1 MPAGGCTHSAAV
13 WPNPC
18 LIAERAPRRSVAR
31 VIDMRQRI
39 RWLALHGVIR
49 GLASIRL
56 RRGDPQARLVADP
69 AVRADPIPFIEDLRR
84 AGRIVKGRA
93 VYLTVDHEIAHELL
107 RSDDFRVRALGANMP
122 KPLRWVQ
129 DKTSTGQLHPLEPPS
144 LLSVEPPEHTRYRKL
159 VSSVFTTRAVAAL
172 RDRVEAT
179 AKVLLDD
186 FEGPKDFGARTHV
199 IDIVAQYCSQLPVT
213 VIGDVLGVPDEDRAQ
228 ILTFGELGA
237 ASLDVGLSWRQY
249 VQVHQGI
256 VGFNDWL
263 AGHLDRLRRNPGDDL
278 LSQLIEAADESGRLN
293 DRELRATAGL
303 VLAAGFET
311 TVNLLG
317 NGIRMLLE
325 NPQHRQTLAARPEL
339 WPNAVE
345 EILRLDSPVQ
355 LSARVAR
362 RDIDVAGTTVRRG
375 QIVVVYLAGA
385 NRDPAVFDDP
395 HRFDIERPNA
405 NKHLSFSSGRH
416 FCLGAAL
423 ARAEGEVG
431 LRSFFERYPDA
442 RLAGSG
448 RRRDTRV
455 LRGWSSLPIT
465 LGSGRRSS

>member
-1 MPAGGCTHSAAV
+1 
-13 WPNPC
+13 
-18 LIAERAPRRSVAR
+18 
-31 VIDMRQRI
+31 MRHRI
-39 RWLALHGVIR
+39 RWFALHGVIR
-49 GLASIRL
+49 GLAPIGL
-56 RRGDPQARLVADP
+56 RRGDPRARLIADP
-69 AVRADPIPFIEDLRR
+69 AVRANPIPFIEDLRR
-84 AGRIVKGRA
+84 AGRIVKGRG

-107 RSDDFRVRALGANMP
+107 RSDDFRVTALGANLP

-179 AKVLLDD
+179 AKLLLDD
-186 FEGPKDFGARTHV
+186 FEDLSDRIHV

-228 ILTFGELGA
+228 ILMFGELGA

-249 VQVHQGI
+249 MQVHQGI

-263 AGHLDRLRRNPGDDL
+263 AGHLERLRRNPGDDL
-278 LSQLIEAADESGRLN
+278 LSQLTEAADESGRLN

-345 EILRLDSPVQ
+345 EILRLESPVQ

-362 RDIDVAGTTVRRG
+362 RDIDVAATTVRCG
-375 QIVVVYLAGA
+375 EIVVVYLAGA

-405 NKHLSFSSGRH
+405 NKHLAFSSGRH

-442 RLAGSG
+442 RLAGTG

-465 LGSGRRSS
+465 LGSERRSS